1 MNVDDPEPSPNAI
14 EFQRW
19 PSSEYSSNTE
29 AIAPPSCATRDLRD
43 SRPEERDVLTPD
55 QHYSFHS
62 NGFLVIPQLFS
73 TEEVDLFNNQLD
85 YIISSRA
92 SNEGLR
98 EVVADWFLST
108 PEETRGYMRNAP
120 NDAFKKPFKINDLYL
135 DDAKIRRYILDKR
148 ITAVVGELLDSIPVV
163 MNTLNLYYGSEQRF
177 HFDTLYM
184 PPPSTNK
191 MIAAWIAL
199 DEVNEKN
206 GPLCYYPRSHMIK
219 PYRFSTGKL
228 NERIDEINS
237 FDLYINEEIQKR
249 GLKEERFCAQ
259 KGDVFIWHPQ
269 LYHGGMRITDNY
281 EHTRKSMVTHYF
293 SALDF
298 PHDGKSV
305 RRSKDGLYYVRPRL
319 KVSS

>member
-19 PSSEYSSNTE
+19 PSSEYASNTE

-108 PEETRGYMRNAP
+108 PEETRGYP
-120 NDAFKKPFKINDLYL
+120 SEEDAEQGVG
-135 DDAKIRRYILDKR
+135 RRLR
-148 ITAVVGELLDSIPVV
+148 
-163 MNTLNLYYGSEQRF
+163 
-177 HFDTLYM
+177 
-184 PPPSTNK
+184 
-191 MIAAWIAL
+191 
-199 DEVNEKN
+199 
-206 GPLCYYPRSHMIK
+206 
-219 PYRFSTGKL
+219 
-228 NERIDEINS
+228 
-237 FDLYINEEIQKR
+237 
-249 GLKEERFCAQ
+249 
-259 KGDVFIWHPQ
+259 
-269 LYHGGMRITDNY
+269 
-281 EHTRKSMVTHYF
+281 
-293 SALDF
+293 
-298 PHDGKSV
+298 
-305 RRSKDGLYYVRPRL
+305 
-319 KVSS
+319 